1 MYYFC
6 FLTCFILIAY
16 ICGIQKT
23 APAKEWWFGRE
34 FTTCMKGFSI
44 LTVIWAHVGRE
55 FDVPGIQFI
64 AGVGVTLFLIC
75 SGYGLEKSFQKNGL
89 KLYWYKRFHTV
100 YVPFL
105 IVLVCVTI
113 VDVIIKRELN
123 LKDTIAALLLV
134 KTNWYLGYIAVCYIA
149 FYLIKYIVSKNEKL
163 SDKETMLWIVCIV
176 VSFIIY
182 SIFIHSPKAPYLKAR
197 QVLSFPFGI
206 LLGKNKD
213 QIEAFLRK
221 QYLKLAIV
229 CGGVGV
235 FFMGVTQLHVVKALP
250 YMISNFLSLFTCFPA
265 AISVICIVTQYEK
278 LLKNKFL
285 YWVGIISYE
294 LFLIQYYTLRI
305 LENDW
310 KSQLCFTVILVGGAI
325 VLHNCKDKIIIK
337 RKR

>member
-1 MYYFC
+1 M
-6 FLTCFILIAY
+6 
-16 ICGIQKT
+16 
-23 APAKEWWFGRE
+23 
-34 FTTCMKGFSI
+34 
-44 LTVIWAHVGRE
+44 
-55 FDVPGIQFI
+55 
-64 AGVGVTLFLIC
+64 
-75 SGYGLEKSFQKNGL
+75 
-89 KLYWYKRFHTV
+89 
-100 YVPFL
+100 
-105 IVLVCVTI
+105 
-113 VDVIIKRELN
+113 
-123 LKDTIAALLLV
+123 
-134 KTNWYLGYIAVCYIA
+134 
-149 FYLIKYIVSKNEKL
+149 
-163 SDKETMLWIVCIV
+163 
-176 VSFIIY
+176 
-182 SIFIHSPKAPYLKAR
+182 KAR

-235 FFMGVTQLHVVKALP
+235 FFMGVTQLHVVKVLP